1 MINLIT
7 ENDFVLIN
15 FIGRI
20 KLTNAIFD
28 LTYKDIAEKEHLE
41 TEKVDFS
48 PVLVIPRANYV
59 LPALAKS
66 LIGHNVGDK
75 YTIELKAKDA
85 FGEYDPKL
93 VKTMGLGVF
102 SENGINPSVGDIVT
116 LDGVPAYIMSVT
128 GGRVMVNFNNILAG
142 KDVIYEVEV
151 VKVLDNDIDKCK
163 YIFKHYT
170 NKLPENVEIKD
181 KDVLISTKEKVSDF
195 LKQAI
200 VNDINEY
207 INKEYKVQINL
218 S

>member
-1 MINLIT
+1 MIT

-15 FIGRI
+15 FIGRV

-28 LTYKDIAEKEHLE
+28 LTYKDIAEKEHFD
-41 TEKVDFS
+41 TDKIDFS
-48 PVLVIPRANYV
+48 PVLVIPKANYV
-59 LPALAKS
+59 LPALARS

-75 YTIELKAKDA
+75 YTLELKAKDA

-93 VKTMGLGVF
+93 VKTIGLSVF
-102 SENGINPSVGDIVT
+102 IENGINPSVGDIVT
-116 LDGVPAYIMSVT
+116 LDGVPAYVMSVT

-151 VKVLDNDIDKCK
+151 VKVLDKDEDKCA

-170 NKLPENVEIKD
+170 NKLPLD
-181 KDVLISTKEKVSDF
+181 TKINEKEVIINTQEKLSDF
-195 LKQAI
+195 IKQAI

-207 INKEYKVQINL
+207 INKEYKVQIY
-218 S
+218 SS